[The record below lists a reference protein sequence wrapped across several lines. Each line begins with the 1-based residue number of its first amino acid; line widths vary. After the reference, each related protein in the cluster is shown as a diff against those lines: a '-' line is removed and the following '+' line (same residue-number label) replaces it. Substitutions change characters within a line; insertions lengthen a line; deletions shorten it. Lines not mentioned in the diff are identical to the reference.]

1 MHEKPAIERPASQGQ
16 NRTTPKWPTP
26 LEAVTRVDL
35 ALALSRRTKIALA
48 LPVLLPV
55 LLVTAWF
62 LFTRHVPW
70 KIPAE
75 HQPPQTWREPRTDG
89 LKLRSLGISGYE
101 LTDGTTTVLM
111 DPTPTRPGPTAL
123 ITGPIDPDL
132 ALGQRLCPR
141 ADVILVNHAH
151 YDHLLDAA
159 VIAARTGALVVG
171 SQNTV
176 NFALSRG
183 VAKEKTRVV
192 HAGDQLT
199 IGAFTIDVRGSRH
212 TDIVVSQPMSGVIS
226 ATAGPLW
233 FWNYALDETL
243 TYRLAAAGTTVWFHP
258 TSTYEPG
265 ELDGLTARTLIVGVT
280 GEKQTRKKIDGLMAE
295 SKAARILPT
304 HFDNFFQPWERGLA
318 LMPGLDLDAARQ
330 LFLEANPKLE
340 WGVLDLGESIALPP
354 DAE

>member
-1 MHEKPAIERPASQGQ
+1 M
-16 NRTTPKWPTP
+16 
-26 LEAVTRVDL
+26 
-35 ALALSRRTKIALA
+35 ALSRRRKLVLA
-48 LPVLLPV
+48 LPLLLPA

-70 KIPAE
+70 KIPAQ
-75 HQPPQTWREPRTDG
+75 HQPPQAWRQPRTDG
-89 LKLRSLGISGYE
+89 LKLRSLGISGFE

-111 DPTPTRPGPTAL
+111 DPTPTRPDPTAL

-132 ALGQRLCPR
+132 KLGEKVCPR

-151 YDHLLDAA
+151 FDHLLDVAA
-159 VIAARTGALVVG
+159 IATRTGALVIG

-183 VAKEKTRVV
+183 VAREKTRVV
-192 HAGDQLT
+192 HAGDQLAV
-199 IGAFTIDVRGSRH
+199 GAFTIDVRASRH
-212 TDIVVSQPMSGVIS
+212 TDILVSQPMSGVIS
-226 ATAGPLW
+226 PTAGSLW
-233 FWNYALDETL
+233 FWSYALDETL

-258 TSTYEPG
+258 TSTYEAG
-265 ELDGLTARTLIVGVT
+265 ELDGLTAKTLIVGVT
-280 GEKQTRKKIDGLMAE
+280 GEKQTRKKIDGLLGE

-304 HFDNFFQPWERGLA
+304 HYDNFFQPWERGLA
-318 LMPGLDLDAARQ
+318 LMPGLDLDAAKQ
-330 LFLEANPKLE
+330 LFLDTNPKLE

>member
-1 MHEKPAIERPASQGQ
+1 MTK
-16 NRTTPKWPTP
+16 
-26 LEAVTRVDL
+26 VDL
-35 ALALSRRTKIALA
+35 SVALSRRTKTLLS
-48 LPVLLPV
+48 LPVVLPA
-55 LLVTAWF
+55 LLVITWY

-70 KIPAE
+70 KIPE
-75 HQPPQTWREPRTDG
+75 QHQPPQTWRQPRTDG

-111 DPTPTRPGPTAL
+111 DPTPTRPDPTAL

-132 ALGQRLCPR
+132 ALGEKVCPR
-141 ADVILVNHAH
+141 ADVILINHAH
-151 YDHLLDAA
+151 YDHLLDTAA
-159 VIAARTGALVVG
+159 IAARTGALVVG

-183 VAKEKTRVV
+183 VAQEKTRVV
-192 HAGDQLT
+192 RAGDELT

-212 TDIVVSQPMSGVIS
+212 TDILVSQPMSGVIS
-226 ATAGPLW
+226 PTAGALW

-243 TYRLAAAGTTVWFHP
+243 TYRLTAAGTTVWFHP

-265 ELDGLTARTLIVGVT
+265 ELTGLAAKTLIVGVT
-280 GEKQTRKKIDGLMAE
+280 GEKQTRQKIDGLLSE
-295 SKAARILPT
+295 SKAARVLPT
-304 HFDNFFQPWERGLA
+304 HYDNFFQPWERGLA
-318 LMPGLDLDAARQ
+318 LMPGLNLDAARQ
-330 LFLEANPKLE
+330 LFLDANPKLE